1 MIYAC
6 SIDHT
11 SSNDHT
17 VNNDE
22 ISKEM
27 VSDENVR
34 NCNFDDLQKKIEES
48 EQELDK
54 GNEV

>member
-11 SSNDHT
+11 NSNNHT

-27 VSDENVR
+27 VSAENVR
-34 NCNFDDLQKKIEES
+34 ICNFDDLQKKIEES
-48 EQELDK
+48 ELK
-54 GNEV
+54 KVN

>member
-54 GNEV
+54 GKEV